1 MMDGGEYRKGAPVGR
16 RSRGRVFGV
25 RERGGSL
32 RPNETIQTWTSD
44 SSFAE
49 HDRN

>member
-16 RSRGRVFGV
+16 RRRGRVFGV
-25 RERGGSL
+25 REHLDSL
-32 RPNETIQTWTSD
+32 RPNETIQIWTSD
-44 SSFAE
+44 SPFYE